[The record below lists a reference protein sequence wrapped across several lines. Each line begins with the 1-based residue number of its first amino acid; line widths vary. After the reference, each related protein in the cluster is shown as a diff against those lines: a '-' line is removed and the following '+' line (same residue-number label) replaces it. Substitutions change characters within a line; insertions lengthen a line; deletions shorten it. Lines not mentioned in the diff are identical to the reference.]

1 MGDAFWEL
9 QYLMEVRGQRSG
21 GCEAAAG
28 TGPLPRTAAGWALGF
43 GPGLPA
49 EEWDAPVL
57 ASKNK
62 QRHNKQTPSEIRY
75 THKREQQLYC
85 VFFFDTLGLSL
96 TDSGGIAVVGQVFT
110 SSP

>member
-1 MGDAFWEL
+1 MRDAFWEL

-21 GCEAAAG
+21 GYEAAAG

-43 GPGLPA
+43 GQGLPV

-62 QRHNKQTPSEIRY
+62 NGKYSVTTGKHRLRSV
-75 THKREQQLYC
+75 THTRNVSSSFI
-85 VFFFDTLGLSL
+85 VFFFF
-96 TDSGGIAVVGQVFT
+96 VFF
-110 SSP
+110 

>member
-62 QRHNKQTPSEIRY
+62 NRKYSVTTSKHRLRSDIHTNVSSSFIV
-75 THKREQQLYC
+75 C
-85 VFFFDTLGLSL
+85 FFLIPWDSL
-96 TDSGGIAVVGQVFT
+96 
-110 SSP
+110 